1 MESLNR
7 KNAKHDKQNHHHELP
22 NHKGRLQT
30 VSEPLLSGLVWKPP
44 PELTQNCT
52 QILELAILE
61 FQWIEI
67 RCTVKV
73 INVFDSFEPQR
84 YFKCYWQ

>member
-1 MESLNR
+1 LIRTGTLDRALANR
-7 KNAKHDKQNHHHELP
+7 PLAT
-22 NHKGRLQT
+22 HKT
-30 VSEPLLSGLVWKPP
+30 SGLETRRS
-44 PELTQNCT
+44 ELTQDCM
-52 QILELAILE
+52 QIRELGNSAILE

-84 YFKCYWQ
+84 YFNCYWQ